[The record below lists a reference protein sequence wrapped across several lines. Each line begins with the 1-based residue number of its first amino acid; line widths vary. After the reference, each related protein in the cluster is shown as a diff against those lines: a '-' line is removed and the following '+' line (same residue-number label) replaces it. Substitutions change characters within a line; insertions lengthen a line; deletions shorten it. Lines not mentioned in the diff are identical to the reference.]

1 MPTTRSRARQS
12 LSHAV
17 SGSTALDDSQDSST
31 MISLNGTEGVICQN
45 GTAKGTANGTANGKA
60 HGHAVKSAPN
70 GKDTHRDHNNHLEF
84 GGPWGVSILIIL
96 FPVLMWYMWIGATY
110 YDGHL
115 PLPKNGE
122 RIVDFIQHMGHL
134 MYDGAYPS
142 AKAWTIYWTFIL
154 FEGVCYLYLPGVTV
168 KGKPLPHEG
177 GRQLTY
183 YCSGVWSFYVTIAF
197 TSLLHVTGLFKLYT
211 IIDEF
216 GPLLSVAIIS
226 SFAVS
231 IIAYVSAVRRN
242 AVCRMTGSNIYDF
255 FMGAELNPRV
265 FGLLDL
271 KMFFEVRIPWY
282 ILFLISFSA
291 AARQYEQNGWVS
303 AEMGFLLMAHFLY
316 ANACSKGEELIVT
329 TW

>member
-1 MPTTRSRARQS
+1 MTRSRARQS
-12 LSHAV
+12 FSPAV
-17 SGSTALDDSQDSST
+17 NVPTSSQVPQEKSKT
-31 MISLNGTEGVICQN
+31 NGDIRQN
-45 GTAKGTANGTANGKA
+45 GIPSSKANGHTINGA
-60 HGHAVKSAPN
+60 LKSR
-70 GKDTHRDHNNHLEF
+70 GSRKDDEERLEF
-84 GGPWGVSILIIL
+84 GGPWGVSMLIML

-115 PLPKNGE
+115 PLPKKGE
-122 RIVDFIQHMGHL
+122 HIVDFIQHLGYL
-134 MYDGAYPS
+134 LYEGAYPS
-142 AKAWTIYWTFIL
+142 AKAWTMYWTFIL
-154 FEGVCYLYLPGVTV
+154 FEGVCYLSLPGVTV
-168 KGKPLPHEG
+168 KGKPLPQED

-183 YCSGVWSFYVTIAF
+183 YCSGVWAFYVTIAVM
-197 TSLLHVTGLFKLYT
+197 SLLHTTGLFKLYT

-242 AVCRMTGSNIYDF
+242 AACRMTGSTVYDF
-255 FMGAELNPRV
+255 FMGAELNPRL
-265 FGLLDL
+265 FGLLDM

-282 ILFLISFSA
+282 ILFLITFSA
-291 AARQYEQNGWVS
+291 AARQYDQNGWVS
-303 AEMGFLLMAHFLY
+303 GEMGFLLMAHFLY